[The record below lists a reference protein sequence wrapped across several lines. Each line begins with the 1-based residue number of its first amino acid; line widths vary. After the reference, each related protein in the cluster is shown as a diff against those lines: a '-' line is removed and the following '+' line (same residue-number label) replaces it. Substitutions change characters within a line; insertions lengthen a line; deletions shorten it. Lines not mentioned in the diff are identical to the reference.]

1 MDLDSIHYIFKRTK
15 EKMKKL
21 LALFAVAIMTFSA
34 AAQNITIV
42 NTGSKTGGFYLETNA
57 FSQDL
62 QNEFKIDYINP
73 GQSCLAIDIVN
84 KVDKNIPVLFLW
96 ETNFEG
102 TARRHSTC
110 PVKFTEK
117 ELIRVHYDAFYICS
131 AKPEMNADRLIAAGS
146 SYKIGHPIPA
156 GVMANSITKGINASF
171 KTSHKPVFYAD
182 GASSIITAMLNG
194 EVDYGMLSSKQAV
207 KFAQS
212 GHGTCMYRMD
222 TSSADTSIPLAAK
235 DLANKNIRAGYYVAF
250 ILKNAT
256 DAQRA
261 KIQTAIKNAH
271 LNPNS
276 NTAKIWEGTR
286 VKFEW
291 DTKMSTFNQEWEDS
305 VKSFDLK

>member
-15 EKMKKL
+15 EKMKKI
-21 LALFAVAIMTFSA
+21 LALFAVAIMTLSA
-34 AAQNITIV
+34 AAQNITII
-42 NTGSKTGGFYLETNA
+42 NTGAKTGGFYLETSA
-57 FSQDL
+57 LAQDL

-102 TARRHSTC
+102 TARRHGTC

-131 AKPEMNADRLIAAGS
+131 AKPEMNADRMVVVGS

-235 DLANKNIRAGYYVAF
+235 DLDNKNLRIGYYVAF

-256 DAQRA
+256 DAQRN

-276 NTAKIWEGTR
+276 NTAKVWEGTR

-305 VKSFDLK
+305 VKSFE